1 MSTGNW
7 RDSIQIDGTSRNRKE
22 EQEQD
27 KEQKHDKEQEYDKEQ
42 EQYKEQEHDKEQE
55 QNKEQDKL
63 LELTIPNF
71 RKLESQCISLVSFG
85 TSSSD
90 ILDCPI
96 WVLMV
101 NVVAMEML
109 RTKIP
114 PCKIALILV
123 ISTYIYIY
131 ILLSDLLDIFDLAQ
145 KFIPRQRSLPNP
157 PMTE

>member
-27 KEQKHDKEQEYDKEQ
+27 KEQEYDKEQ

-55 QNKEQDKL
+55 YYKEQEQDKEQEHDKEREHDKEQEQNKEQDTL
-63 LELTIPNF
+63 LELTIPCF

-123 ISTYIYIY
+123 IST
-131 ILLSDLLDIFDLAQ
+131 SSNDWVMF
-145 KFIPRQRSLPNP
+145 FF
-157 PMTE
+157 